1 MPDLSKLPVPKY
13 DPLHPY
19 HWEYDNIPIENLALR
34 DELINGELE
43 QHAKILRD
51 SSGNQGTLDNRL
63 NQSINEDGSLKSS
76 AVDESAHNIA
86 EHSDGSKT
94 VDTSELEY
102 YNETL
107 NYTDV
112 VNPVPFVRMLE
123 AERDKLSRIADEATK
138 ITFEVETPS
147 NVLIIEEGPIALG
160 ASAGIQWD
168 ITAPVPPSTA
178 VTLTPVLTIPIDFAH
193 RHYYDLE
200 PITTDYIN
208 FKVTS
213 VNTPYIEGSLRVY
226 INGVKITTDNQVYV
240 PGNLITDDWSLQSF
254 IPDHAAGT
262 FELYTAITSD
272 DIIRIDFDIILT

>member
-19 HWEYDNIPIENLALR
+19 HWEYDNVPIENLALR

-76 AVDESAHNIA
+76 AIDEAAHNIA

-94 VDTSELEY
+94 VDVPELDY
-102 YNETL
+102 INNTL
-107 NYTDV
+107 DYPDV

-147 NVLIIEEGPIALG
+147 NVLIIEEGSIALG
-160 ASAGIQWD
+160 NSAGIQWD

-200 PITTDYIN
+200 PITTDYTN

-240 PGNLITDDWSLQSF
+240 PGNLISDDWSLQSF

-272 DIIRIDFDIILT
+272 DIIRIDFDISLT